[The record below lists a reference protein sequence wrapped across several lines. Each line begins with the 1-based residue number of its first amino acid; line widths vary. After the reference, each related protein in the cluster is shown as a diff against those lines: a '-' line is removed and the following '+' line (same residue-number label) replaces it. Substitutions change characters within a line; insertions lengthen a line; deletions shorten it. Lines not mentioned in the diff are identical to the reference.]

1 MRYPSLPFIV
11 ACLLLAVKAT
21 GAQLV
26 STPRAMLVPASETN
40 RPFLAAASAL
50 APVDLA
56 AQGYAEDELL
66 VSGQASL
73 YEWSPAG
80 ARDAVTARAPRVPY
94 VTRLLVR
101 RPVDTRRFS
110 GRVIVE
116 LLDAAENFDTAPLW
130 GLSSEQF
137 LRSGDV
143 WVGITVSPRAVAT
156 LEKFDPIRY
165 ATLNLVNPQSVDCK
179 AASAAAVA
187 AANASDTGLAWDL
200 IAQSGALLR
209 STSHENPLRNYS
221 PARVILAGYG
231 QGGSYIATFIN
242 ALHTWLRLGDGAPIF
257 DGYLSAAVTTTTT
270 INPCA
275 AGAAN
280 EVPQAAQ
287 ARAPQIAIL
296 TQSDLR
302 QAIAPHRADSDERG
316 AVYHQYEIAGAAH
329 SGPFPA
335 GQPAAVDLQIAGVAS
350 PVEDACR
357 ELRSDFPL
365 GLAFNAIWW
374 QFDRLLVNGEA
385 LPSVPRIETNSRGE
399 PVLDGLG
406 NAQGGWRLPQL
417 DVPLASYSGRSTPS
431 RNDAQSRAMCEAT
444 GSMRRYDAP
453 TLKSL
458 YKDRNEYIKR
468 FNAAVDQAV
477 EEGRLVK
484 EDAAALKDPAV
495 RTLAAF

>member
-1 MRYPSLPFIV
+1 MRYPSLPLFV
-11 ACLLLAVKAT
+11 ACLLLAVQANA
-21 GAQLV
+21 AQLV
-26 STPRAMLVPASETN
+26 STPRATLVPASETN
-40 RPFLAAASAL
+40 RPFLSASSAL

-66 VSGQASL
+66 VNGQASV

-80 ARDAVTARAPRVPY
+80 ARDAVTARAPRMPY

-116 LLDAAENFDTAPLW
+116 LLDAAEQYDAAPLW

-143 WVGITVSPRAVAT
+143 WVGITVSPRAIAT
-156 LEKFDPIRY
+156 LEKFDPVRY
-165 ATLNLVNPQSVDCK
+165 EPLDLVSPPTDCK
-179 AASAAAVA
+179 AASALAVA
-187 AANASDTGLAWDL
+187 SANASDTGLAWDV
-200 IAQSGALLR
+200 IAQGGALLR

-221 PARVILAGYG
+221 PRRVILAGYG
-231 QGGSYIATFIN
+231 QGASYIATFIN
-242 ALHTWLRLGDGAPIF
+242 ALHASLRLGDGTPIF
-257 DGYLSAAVTTTTT
+257 DGYLSAAAVATTP

-275 AGAAN
+275 AATVEARTSPHAPLV
-280 EVPQAAQ
+280 EV
-287 ARAPQIAIL
+287 L
-296 TQSDLR
+296 TQTELR
-302 QAIAPHRADSDERG
+302 RANAPHREDSDERG
-316 AVYHQYEIAGAAH
+316 AVYHRYEIAGAAH

-335 GQPAAVDLQIAGVAS
+335 GQPAAVDLQIAGIAA
-350 PVEDACR
+350 PAEDACR
-357 ELRSDFPL
+357 ELRSDFPA

-374 QFDRLLVNGEA
+374 QFDNLLVGGVA
-385 LPSVPRIETNSRGE
+385 LPSVPRIDTDSRGE
-399 PVLDGLG
+399 PVTDRLG
-406 NAQGGWRLPQL
+406 NAQGGWRLPQI
-417 DVPLASYSGRSTPS
+417 DVPLASYSGRSTPA
-431 RNDAQSRAMCEAT
+431 RNDAQSRALCESA
-444 GSMRRYDAP
+444 GSMRGYDSAR
-453 TLKSL
+453 LKSL

-477 EEGRLVK
+477 ADGRLVK